1 MKRTNIVLGVVSA
14 LAIAGCATDAKTG
27 SQSCTYSEQL
37 DKSNDI
43 NTANDVAPA
52 GPEGTGLVLGTS
64 NAVICGAVDQGDY
77 TVNDDHTADGD
88 SYQFT
93 VAAHTTGT
101 LALGVTDGMPP
112 APEFRV
118 AIRGADP
125 QGTLDMAETANASV
139 GTPVAFGLEPGTYIV
154 VMEARLATGP
164 LSRAYPYEIT
174 FDVGAMP

>member
-1 MKRTNIVLGVVSA
+1 MKRANILLAMVPAV
-14 LAIAGCATDAKTG
+14 AIAGCATDAKSG

-77 TVNDDHTADGD
+77 TVHDSNTADGD
-88 SYQFT
+88 SYLFT
-93 VAAHTTGT
+93 VATSTTGT
-101 LALGVTDGMPP
+101 LALTVTDGMPP

-118 AIRGADP
+118 YILGPDP
-125 QGTLDMAETANASV
+125 QGMLDWGETAYATV
-139 GTPVAFGLEPGTYIV
+139 GTPVGFALDPGTYVV
-154 VMEARLATGP
+154 VMEARQATGP

-174 FDVGAMP
+174 LDVGGMP

>member
-14 LAIAGCATDAKTG
+14 LAIAGCATDAKRG

-52 GPEGTGLVLGTS
+52 GPETVGLALGRS
-64 NAVICGAVDQGDY
+64 NAVICGAVDEGDY
-77 TVNDDHTADGD
+77 TVHDDNTADGD
-88 SYQFT
+88 SYEFT
-93 VAAHTTGT
+93 VATPTTGT
-101 LALGVTDGMPP
+101 LALTVTDGMPP

-118 AIRGADP
+118 FILGPDP
-125 QGTLDMAETANASV
+125 QGMLDMAETQNATV
-139 GTPVAFGLEPGTYIV
+139 GTPVAFDLQPGRYIA
-154 VMEARLATGP
+154 VMQAKHATGP